1 MEKKKPGRPA
11 KYATRNKVVRVR
23 LYEAEYDKIKEK
35 ADALGMSVS
44 TFMMLNVRKT
54 LYKN

>member
-35 ADALGMSVS
+35 ADAFGMSVS

-54 LYKN
+54 LYKS

>member
-1 MEKKKPGRPA
+1 MEKKKPGRPT

-35 ADALGMSVS
+35 ADALGMSIS

-54 LYKN
+54 LYKS

>member
-1 MEKKKPGRPA
+1 MEKKKPGRPT

-54 LYKN
+54 LYKS